1 MGELALPSPNEPLDT
16 EFSVRR
22 KTVLLLGDTATLRDE
37 VLPLLGELDLD
48 VRHLPDPHT
57 AAQMAN
63 DDVDLYLLD
72 LSSVTGEVSLICD
85 QLINRKPDRP
95 APVLVLAGEKETELL
110 LEALRT
116 GAEDYI
122 SKPVETHEVLVR
134 IRSALCVKAW
144 QEHARESRERVAIVA
159 RIVFGTNTGLELDEV
174 VSPVLPQI
182 SRLAK
187 GDLAFVIVVDHD
199 GNETDRIFPT
209 IKNHKPDLG
218 LIEPLIREAVRT
230 KQPQYAVSLPKP
242 EPVRANTGG
251 QTYRSG
257 LLVPL
262 VDRDQVFGL
271 LGVVRIEAIPFVQRD
286 IDSLAVVGD
295 TLAISTSRARWLQE
309 IARSH
314 LVARREMEMLGR
326 LQKLLL
332 PQSLPEYEGLRF
344 RAFYQPAQAAGGDY
358 YDVIQLTKDE
368 IAIVIADVSGH
379 GAPAAMNMGIARSI
393 LHTVSLSQQTSP
405 PQTIYLLNKL
415 LCRLLGENAHITMF
429 YVVLHLKDWTLRW
442 TSAGHGPGMIYRAAQ
457 SKVELISEN
466 SDGSPLGWWN
476 DAEFEEQ
483 RSSLDPGDLVFLFT
497 DGLVEAIDS
506 QDRQLTMKRVQDV
519 LSKMENP
526 TPDEVLEKVLR
537 VFRNHV
543 GDTVLEDDLTLL
555 AFQRT

>member
-22 KTVLLLGDTATLRDE
+22 KTVLLLGDTATLTDE

-218 LIEPLIREAVRT
+218 LIEPLIQEAVRT
-230 KQPQYAVSLPKP
+230 KY
-242 EPVRANTGG
+242 N
-251 QTYRSG
+251 
-257 LLVPL
+257 
-262 VDRDQVFGL
+262 
-271 LGVVRIEAIPFVQRD
+271 RITWWNDVI
-286 IDSLAVVGD
+286 
-295 TLAISTSRARWLQE
+295 
-309 IARSH
+309 
-314 LVARREMEMLGR
+314 GR
-326 LQKLLL
+326 LSRTVQLADFENGGYLDAEGGL
-332 PQSLPEYEGLRF
+332 STCRQSLSPGSGPEERF
-344 RAFYQPAQAAGGDY
+344 RAG
-358 YDVIQLTKDE
+358 LDE
-368 IAIVIADVSGH
+368 PGK
-379 GAPAAMNMGIARSI
+379 
-393 LHTVSLSQQTSP
+393 SL
-405 PQTIYLLNKL
+405 
-415 LCRLLGENAHITMF
+415 
-429 YVVLHLKDWTLRW
+429 V
-442 TSAGHGPGMIYRAAQ
+442 
-457 SKVELISEN
+457 
-466 SDGSPLGWWN
+466 
-476 DAEFEEQ
+476 
-483 RSSLDPGDLVFLFT
+483 
-497 DGLVEAIDS
+497 
-506 QDRQLTMKRVQDV
+506 
-519 LSKMENP
+519 
-526 TPDEVLEKVLR
+526 
-537 VFRNHV
+537 
-543 GDTVLEDDLTLL
+543 
-555 AFQRT
+555 